1 MCKHTFVDQSM
12 YKHTFVV
19 INDIEQV
26 FCLWIWPQRNRN
38 YIWKPK
44 KFKPRLNWNVEKE
57 IYETGRVI
65 SYWLYYINNKEW
77 THKSEREKENSD
89 TICVY
94 VHGALRYTC
103 SLAPS
108 RPNKAFREK
117 GQKKNEWWTFVHRQG
132 HLLLASLKP
141 HKKATTSCNLIGS
154 SGQNRTAP
162 PPPFASSVWW
172 MRLLQHTELLEIRSG
187 VSLLVS

>member
-117 GQKKNEWWTFVHRQG
+117 GQKKKMNGE
-132 HLLLASLKP
+132 LLYIVKGTCYSLAS
-141 HKKATTSCNLIGS
+141 NLT
-154 SGQNRTAP
+154 RK
-162 PPPFASSVWW
+162 
-172 MRLLQHTELLEIRSG
+172 LQLVVIWLVHLAKTGLRRHLP
-187 VSLLVS
+187 SLHPCDGCGCCSTPNCSKFDQALAC